1 MNQPGDQSGAE
12 YLQLALSG
20 TAAGQ
25 IADLQSLLGDIQFA
39 RDCAQHYV
47 DLPPDADL
55 VRRALWTASCIA
67 YRRVFTSGKGHLNP
81 KNPRL
86 RPNQNF
92 TAALTTEQLKAH
104 DEVLAIANKHIAHRV
119 GELEQVMVL
128 ALLNPSPMPRAVAG
142 VGTMVVH
149 MAAPA
154 NEVIQSFITVFDL
167 LLGSTAQECQRLCE
181 GAKQHLQQQDINAM
195 YEQVGERE
203 RKGQGKT

>member
-20 TAAGQ
+20 TSAGQ

-39 RDCAQHYV
+39 RDCAQHYL
-47 DLPPDADL
+47 DSPPDADL
-55 VRRALWTASCIA
+55 VRQALWTASCIA

-81 KNPRL
+81 QTPRL

-119 GELEQVMVL
+119 GELVQVVVL
-128 ALLNPSPMPRAVAG
+128 ALKSVAD
-142 VGTMVVH
+142 
-149 MAAPA
+149 AARGRRRWNDGRSHGRP
-154 NEVIQSFITVFDL
+154 
-167 LLGSTAQECQRLCE
+167 CE
-181 GAKQHLQQQDINAM
+181 
-195 YEQVGERE
+195 
-203 RKGQGKT
+203 